1 MSQTAANFADQW
13 SSTNPQA
20 LDARK
25 DRRADRPGRLSH
37 HEVNMRA
44 ACVPALLVAL
54 GIAIAAT
61 PSEAVVI
68 LDSTWSDEG
77 GSPGHEADGFGAA
90 LRLAAAPQFRGILA
104 LSTDG
109 ESWGEASGTW
119 LGNKDGHA
127 YILSAAHI
135 FDFPPTT
142 DQYVVRAPDDSVLA
156 VDRVWVLPEWN
167 GDPNTRAG
175 YDLTILRLEDE
186 IDDAGPQPLL
196 YTGTGEAG
204 KLITFVGYGSRGT
217 GSSGENEAYYEGSDK
232 AAAQGIVDGWEELVR
247 PPVEGEEAGN
257 ELGVF
262 LPKEDG
268 SIENSLG
275 GSNEPATPLV
285 GLLGSGDSGG
295 SAWMKT
301 RAGWVLVGVNS
312 NGTGEATYGET
323 SWFCR
328 VSPHRKWIAS
338 IFPGT
343 RFSPP

>member
-1 MSQTAANFADQW
+1 MLADKV
-13 SSTNPQA
+13 SVLLLA
-20 LDARK
+20 IGL
-25 DRRADRPGRLSH
+25 
-37 HEVNMRA
+37 V
-44 ACVPALLVAL
+44 VPAMPA
-54 GIAIAAT
+54 
-61 PSEAVVI
+61 EAVVI
-68 LDSTWSDEG
+68 LDSTWARDG
-77 GSPGHEADGFGAA
+77 GEPGNEAAGFDSA
-90 LRLAAAPQFRGILA
+90 LHLAAAPQFRAVLA
-104 LSTDG
+104 MSSDG
-109 ESWGEASGTW
+109 EAWGEASGTW

-135 FDFPPTT
+135 FDVPLTT
-142 DQYVVRAPDDSVLA
+142 DQYVVRAPDGETLGI
-156 VDRVWVLPEWN
+156 DRVWVLPEWD
-167 GDPNTRAG
+167 GDPNIRAG

-186 IDDAGPQPLL
+186 IDGAGPQPVL
-196 YTGTGEAG
+196 YTGANEAG
-204 KLITFVGYGSRGT
+204 KLITFVGYGSRGI
-217 GSSGENEAYYEGSDK
+217 GSSGEGDDYYEGSDK
-232 AAAQGIVDGWEELVR
+232 AAAQGIVDSWEELVR
-247 PPVEGEEAGN
+247 PPVDGEEAGN

-275 GSNEPATPLV
+275 GLSRPATPLV

-301 RAGWVLVGVNS
+301 KAGWLLVGVNS

-343 RFSPP
+343 RFATP